1 MWGKVIMERLRR
13 SFVAGLLCVS
23 TVFAFSA
30 CASGKA
36 PVPVVTLDGN
46 EITVNGKVVA
56 QTEGNLYV
64 NRIDN
69 SVVSLSLRSTVSA
82 DGSVDVVNV
91 DPDGNE
97 IKLSSVIP
105 DRELY
110 ESAVVKNMGLPI
122 VYTRD
127 AVYDEPE
134 VDMDL
139 VREVLCS
146 YDEAMKLP
154 FIMYYD
160 GVSIIYTQENGA
172 SYSVSFDYNSGVIDE
187 KYVPGDGVICHPWM
201 IGRVGNGVD
210 GMILDGYSDHWAESS
225 LEIDNYKGH
234 TYLWFCVAYTDVEDN
249 KTYYSVIA
257 KVTDNGREVVSSKQV
272 DGSFV
277 CCDIEEFSST
287 LAGK

>member
-1 MWGKVIMERLRR
+1 MERIKR

-36 PVPVVTLDGN
+36 PVPVVALDGN

-110 ESAVVKNMGLPI
+110 ESSVVKNMGLPI
-122 VYTRD
+122 IYTRD

-134 VDMDL
+134 VDMEL

-187 KYVPGDGVICHPWM
+187 KYVPDDGVICHPWM

-234 TYLWFCVAYTDVEDN
+234 TYLWFCVAYTDAEDN

-277 CCDIEEFSST
+277 CCDIKEFSRT